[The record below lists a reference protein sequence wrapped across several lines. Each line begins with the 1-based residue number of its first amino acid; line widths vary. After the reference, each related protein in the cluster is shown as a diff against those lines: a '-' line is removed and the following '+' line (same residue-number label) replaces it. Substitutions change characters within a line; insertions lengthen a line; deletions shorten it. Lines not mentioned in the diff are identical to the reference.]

1 MVAKVELIVL
11 LLVVRAPVV
20 ILATP
25 ELVVCAAVFFSVSEN
40 SAGKSGGVA
49 CPRYTK
55 A

>member
-25 ELVVCAAVFFSVSEN
+25 ELVVLLGGLFRANHRAVIKR
-40 SAGKSGGVA
+40 GHQI
-49 CPRYTK
+49 
-55 A
+55 